1 MWVVPSFSSCSSV
14 GKESQL
20 LLKPT
25 EVELGLQVGVE
36 FAKIDKSFLINIIVW
51 GFNPFDSSMKLHL
64 RAARYFFRLAK
75 KCTNASNPVR

>member
-1 MWVVPSFSSCSSV
+1 MRVPSSFLLLLLLPSSV

-36 FAKIDKSFLINIIVW
+36 FDNVKLPLSVLSKCNIQV
-51 GFNPFDSSMKLHL
+51 SL
-64 RAARYFFRLAK
+64 K
-75 KCTNASNPVR
+75 K